1 MNVKDKKP
9 SFDGEQVIALP
20 IEVLSKCRNLPLIQH
35 LHINRMGI
43 FPHAV
48 NHFYVRKAGKA
59 SYAVLLHCFDGEGW
73 VKIGGKTIVL
83 KIGDAFFIPPLLAHS
98 YGASKSNPWS
108 LFWIHISGTHVSQ
121 LIEAVNL
128 NAPETPIHAPYSEHR
143 TDLFNQIF
151 QTFSKGLSISNLMYA
166 NLILPNYL
174 ATFISH
180 RSFHDLT
187 QKTAPENNLAN
198 QAILYMQQHIGK
210 KVTVDEL
217 AENACISSSIF
228 FKKFKQDTGYSP
240 VAYFNFL
247 KIQKAIQVMH
257 TQKCNVSEVGFHIGI
272 DDPYYFSRLFKKQMG
287 VSPRKYIDEF
297 LKKEKG

>member
-1 MNVKDKKP
+1 MPQPASHTTPAHQQNGDFSARRKSLLCEEGRQSLRRSPV
-9 SFDGEQVIALP
+9 ALLRRRR
-20 IEVLSKCRNLPLIQH
+20 VGQ
-35 LHINRMGI
+35 NRRK
-43 FPHAV
+43 
-48 NHFYVRKAGKA
+48 NHRLENRRR
-59 SYAVLLHCFDGEGW
+59 LLYP
-73 VKIGGKTIVL
+73 
-83 KIGDAFFIPPLLAHS
+83 APLAHS

-128 NAPETPIHAPYSEHR
+128 NAPETPIHAAYSEHR

-210 KVTVDEL
+210 KVTV
-217 AENACISSSIF
+217 
-228 FKKFKQDTGYSP
+228 
-240 VAYFNFL
+240 
-247 KIQKAIQVMH
+247 
-257 TQKCNVSEVGFHIGI
+257 
-272 DDPYYFSRLFKKQMG
+272 
-287 VSPRKYIDEF
+287 
-297 LKKEKG
+297 